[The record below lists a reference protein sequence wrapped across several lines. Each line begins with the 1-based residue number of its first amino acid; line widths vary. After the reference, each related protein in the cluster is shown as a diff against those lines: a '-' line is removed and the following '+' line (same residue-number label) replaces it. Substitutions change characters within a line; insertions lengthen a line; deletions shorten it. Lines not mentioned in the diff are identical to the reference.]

1 MRTRNM
7 SKSGILTLAIAA
19 ATFVAGTAGA
29 AEINVYSSRHYQTD
43 EKLYGDFTKQTGI
56 KVNRIEGSG
65 DKLLARLKSEGKNSP
80 ADVLITVDAG
90 NLWRA
95 NQEGLFLPIKSETIE
110 KRVPANLRH
119 PQGHWVGFSTRAR
132 LIFVD
137 KTKVQPGAIQSYE
150 DLADPKWKGKVCIR
164 SSSNM
169 YNLSLMGSLIA
180 HHGDAK
186 AESWAKGVVANF
198 ARQPKGGDTD
208 QIKAVAAGECEI
220 AIANSYYFI
229 RLVKSSKDAD
239 KKVVAKVSAIFP
251 NQNNRGT
258 HVNISGAGVMKNA
271 PHKAEAV
278 KFLEYLTSPSA
289 QEYFASGNNEYP
301 VVAGVKI
308 DPALAA
314 LGDFKTDTIN
324 VAVYGENQPTAQKIY
339 DRAGWK

>member
-1 MRTRNM
+1 MRTRKM
-7 SKSGILTLAIAA
+7 QTSGILTLAIAA

-29 AEINVYSSRHYQTD
+29 AEINIYSSRHYQTD
-43 EKLYGDFTKQTGI
+43 EKLYSDFTKQTGI
-56 KVNRIEGSG
+56 KINRIEGSG
-65 DKLLARLKSEGKNSP
+65 DKLIARLKSEGKNSP

-180 HHGDAK
+180 HHGEAK

-208 QIKAVAAGECEI
+208 QIKAIAAGECEI
-220 AIANSYYFI
+220 AVANSYYFI
-229 RLVKSSKDAD
+229 RLVKSTKDAD
-239 KKVVAKVSAIFP
+239 KKVVAKVNAIFP

-314 LGDFKTDTIN
+314 LGDFKTDTVN

>member
-1 MRTRNM
+1 MRTHEM
-7 SKSGILTLAIAA
+7 SKPGILTLAIAVA
-19 ATFVAGTAGA
+19 AFVAGTASA

-56 KVNRIEGSG
+56 KINRIEGSG

-95 NQEGLFLPIKSETIE
+95 DKEGLFQGITSDTIE

-119 PQGHWVGFSTRAR
+119 PQGHWIGFSSRAR

-137 KTKVQPGAIQSYE
+137 KAKVKAGAIESYE

-180 HHGDAK
+180 HHGEAK
-186 AESWAKGVVANF
+186 AEAWAKGVVANF

-220 AIANSYYFI
+220 ALANSYYFV
-229 RLVKSSKDAD
+229 RLVKSSKEAD
-239 KKVVAKVSAIFP
+239 KKVVAKVGAIFP
-251 NQNNRGT
+251 NQEGRGT
-258 HVNISGAGVMKNA
+258 HVNISGAGVLKNA
-271 PHKAEAV
+271 PHKAEAI

-301 VVAGVKI
+301 AVAGVKI

-314 LGDFKTDTIN
+314 LGDFKADKIN
-324 VAVYGENQPTAQKIY
+324 VAVYGKNQPKAQMIY